1 MAGEVQRYIAFDLG
15 AESGRA
21 ILGTV
26 ADGKIQLDEIHRW
39 LSRSTEINGTRHWD
53 ILYIFGEMLE
63 ALRICAR
70 DHVAE
75 IDGMGVDTWGVD
87 YGMISPSGV
96 LAQNPVH
103 YRDHRIDG
111 VLEEAYEVVPRE
123 EIYARTGLQFMQ
135 INTLFQLF
143 KDKDRVPEIF
153 AEGHTMIMV
162 ADLLHYFLSG
172 VAKAEYTLAS
182 TSQMID
188 VHKRSWDEDLIAKFG
203 IPTHVL
209 PEIVP
214 PGTVLGP
221 LLDSVAADTKIAGAQ
236 VIAPCTHDTASAV
249 LAAPGEGDDW
259 AYISCGTWS
268 LLGLELDEPVADAAA
283 CEANITNEGG
293 IGNTIRFLKNIMGL
307 WVFQQARQAWL
318 RDGQEYSYPELTKL
332 AADAAP
338 FQTIIDVDDTVLLNP
353 PNMLEAIEDH
363 CKRNDQPYPDTVGG
377 VARSIIEGLA
387 ARYAIT
393 LKKLE
398 SCSGRTINR
407 VHMIGGG
414 IQNELLCQLAADAM
428 NVEVVAGP
436 VEATALGNIATQHIA
451 LGHVAGPAEARKMI
465 MDSAETKVFAPQNH
479 EAWKPVLAKLST

>member
-1 MAGEVQRYIAFDLG
+1 MDSTPRRYIAYDLG

-21 ILGTV
+21 MLGTV
-26 ADGKIQLDEIHRW
+26 ADGKIELTTLHRW
-39 LSRSTEINGTRHWD
+39 PSRNVEVGGTRHWD
-53 ILYIFGEMLE
+53 VLYIFGEMLE

-70 DHVAE
+70 DHGE
-75 IDGMGVDTWGVD
+75 QIDGMGVDTWGVD
-87 YGMISPSGV
+87 YAMIAPSGGLV
-96 LAQNPVH
+96 SNPVH
-103 YRDHRIDG
+103 YRDHRTDG
-111 VLEEAYEVVPRE
+111 VLEKAFAVVPRE
-123 EIYARTGLQFMQ
+123 EIYERTGLQFMQ

-143 KDKDRVPEIF
+143 ADKDRAPELF
-153 AEGHTMIMV
+153 AEGNTMIMV
-162 ADLLHYFLSG
+162 ADVLHYFLSG

-188 VHKRSWDEDLIAKFG
+188 VRSRTWDLDLIKRFG
-203 IPTHVL
+203 IPTHIL

-221 LLDSVAADTKIAGAQ
+221 LIDAIAADTGISGAQ

-307 WVFQQARQAWL
+307 WVYQQARQAWS
-318 RDGQEYSYPELTKL
+318 RDGHDLDYAELTAM
-332 AADAAP
+332 AAEAAP
-338 FQTIIDVDDTVLLNP
+338 FQTIIDVDDPSFLNP
-353 PNMLEAIEDH
+353 PNMVEAIRAH
-363 CKRNDQPYPDTVGG
+363 CEAAGQPYPDSIGG
-377 VARSIIEGLA
+377 VARAIIEGLA
-387 ARYAIT
+387 VRYAVT
-393 LKKLE
+393 LRKLE
-398 SCSGRTINR
+398 SCAGRSINR

-428 NVEVVAGP
+428 NVQVIAGP

-451 LGHVAGPAEARKMI
+451 LGHIAGSVEARQLI
-465 MDSAETKVFAPQNH
+465 MNSTDTKVYEPQNH
-479 EAWKPVLAKLST
+479 DDWKPILERFV